1 MFFLSLLM
9 NSRLVQALVGGA
21 LLVAVFFGWL
31 WMHDAAIKKQAT
43 LEFNQ
48 KQEEIVRKNE
58 AEIKK
63 KDEIIQ
69 QNAEEIRK
77 VIQLKDTELNDLEL
91 QINLN
96 AAKEKGGDNPSSDYL
111 KSIVKQLN
119 NAYGEK

>member
-31 WMHDAAIKKQAT
+31 WMHDAAIRKQAT

-48 KQEEIVRKNE
+48 KQQEIVRKNE

-77 VIQLKDTELNDLEL
+77 VIQLKDAELNDLEL

-96 AAKEKGGDNPSSDYL
+96 AAKEKGGNNPSSDYL

>member
-9 NSRLVQALVGGA
+9 NSRIVQALVGGA

-31 WMHDAAIKKQAT
+31 WMHDRALLREAT
-43 LEFNQ
+43 YKFNEQ
-48 KQEEIVRKNE
+48 QQEIVRKNE
-58 AEIKK
+58 EEIKRK
-63 KDEIIQ
+63 EEIIEK
-69 QNAEEIRK
+69 NAEEIRK
-77 VIQLKDTELNDLEL
+77 VIQLKDAELNDLEL

>member
-1 MFFLSLLM
+1 MFFLSLLL
-9 NSRLVQALVGGA
+9 NSRIVQALVGGA

-31 WMHDAAIKKQAT
+31 WMHDRALMREATYKFNEQQQEIVKKN
-43 LEFNQ
+43 E
-48 KQEEIVRKNE
+48 EEIKRKE
-58 AEIKK
+58 
-63 KDEIIQ
+63 EIIQ

-77 VIQLKDTELNDLEL
+77 VIQLKDAELNDLEL
-91 QINLN
+91 QINQN

>member
-1 MFFLSLLM
+1 MFFLSLLL
-9 NSRLVQALVGGA
+9 NSRIVQALVGGA

-31 WMHDAAIKKQAT
+31 WMHDRALMREATYKFNEQQQEIVKKN
-43 LEFNQ
+43 E
-48 KQEEIVRKNE
+48 EEIKRKE
-58 AEIKK
+58 
-63 KDEIIQ
+63 EIIQ

-77 VIQLKDTELNDLEL
+77 VIQLKDAELNDLEL

>member
-1 MFFLSLLM
+1 M
-9 NSRLVQALVGGA
+9 NSRIIQALVGGA

-31 WMHDAAIKKQAT
+31 WMHDRALLREAT
-43 LEFNQ
+43 YKFNEQ
-48 KQEEIVRKNE
+48 QQEIVRKNE
-58 AEIKK
+58 EEIKRK
-63 KDEIIQ
+63 EEIIEK
-69 QNAEEIRK
+69 NAEEIRK
-77 VIQLKDTELNDLEL
+77 VIQLKDAELNDLEL